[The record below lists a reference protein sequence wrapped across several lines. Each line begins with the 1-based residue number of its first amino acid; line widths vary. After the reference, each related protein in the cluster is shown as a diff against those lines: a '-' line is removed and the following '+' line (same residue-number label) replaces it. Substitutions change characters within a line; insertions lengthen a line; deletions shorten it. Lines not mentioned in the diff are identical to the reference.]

1 MQSANSENANSP
13 LSDPLSS
20 LTGTPVLEQL
30 PSLENVQR
38 RYIHQVLEAAG
49 GNKRKAADI
58 LGITRR
64 TLYRW
69 IE

>member
-1 MQSANSENANSP
+1 MGLA
-13 LSDPLSS
+13 
-20 LTGTPVLEQL
+20 LTREDTGWRLVRLDATD
-30 PSLENVQR
+30 
-38 RYIHQVLEAAG
+38 